1 MNMTV
6 FRFFKR
12 PATHAAA
19 RVKAT
24 APSESSPLLA
34 TTRKRSRW
42 QLFLQLPGLGILCGL
57 SSGIFFATGSLVV
70 ALLPG
75 MNSME
80 LLVFRSLLQMAV
92 YSCVIIYARQS
103 LLGVPGERRF
113 LLFRA
118 ITGVISVNLIYYS
131 FRLIPLADAS
141 TISFSAPVFVS
152 IFACVLL
159 KEPCGVFDLGTV
171 ITTMAGVVLIA
182 KPSFLFGGD
191 TGDFSSKDQIMGSIM
206 AFCGCLSVSLSYIS
220 MRKLQKTH
228 YSVIIMSFSLLAIFV
243 NSIILTIVNGWS
255 FPACG
260 RDGWLLLLLGFT
272 GIIGQFFV
280 TASLKLEDA
289 GPASIARAIDVV
301 MAFIY
306 QVAFLEES
314 IEWTS
319 ILGAVLVCSCVVLTG
334 WRKWKRR

>member
-1 MNMTV
+1 MNG
-6 FRFFKR
+6 FGFFKR
-12 PATHAAA
+12 PAGHATTS
-19 RVKAT
+19 VKAT
-24 APSESSPLLA
+24 VSSESSRLLVSNIQ
-34 TTRKRSRW
+34 RSRW
-42 QLFLQLPGLGILCGL
+42 QRFLRLPGLGILCGL
-57 SSGIFFATGSLVV
+57 ISGIFFATGSLVI
-70 ALLPG
+70 ALLPEI
-75 MNSME
+75 NSME
-80 LLVFRSLLQMAV
+80 LLILRSLLEMVV
-92 YSCVIIYARQS
+92 YSSVIIHARQS
-103 LLGVPGERRF
+103 LLGIPGERRF
-113 LLFRA
+113 LFFRA
-118 ITGVISVNLIYYS
+118 ITGVIAVNLIYYS

-159 KEPCGVFDLGTV
+159 KEPCGLFDLGTV
-171 ITTMAGVVLIA
+171 ITTMVGVVLIA

-191 TGDFSSKDQIMGSIM
+191 TRNLSMKDQIMGSLM
-206 AFCGCLSVSLSYIS
+206 AFCGCLSVALTYIFI
-220 MRKLQKTH
+220 RKLQKTH
-228 YSVIIMSFSLLAIFV
+228 YSVIIISFSLVAIFI
-243 NSIILTIVNGWS
+243 NSIILTVINDWS

-260 RDGWLLLLLGFT
+260 RDGWLILLLGFT

-306 QVAFLEES
+306 QVAFLEET

-319 ILGAVLVCSCVVLTG
+319 VLGAVLVCSCVVMIG